1 MKKRVV
7 ISSAVIGGL
16 GLIVTAIL
24 SGTPVLALQQVEPF
38 VDQACLDCH
47 TDRSLLTE
55 LAVEEVVVEA
65 LSEGPG

>member
-38 VDQACLDCH
+38 VDHACLDCH